1 MTPGRWLVQLPG
13 RWLAPLLLASFAL
26 LAALLN
32 YGLQW
37 RAMDERITAQESA
50 RLRERLGLEQTLAE
64 LQTSRDTG
72 VLERRL
78 VGSLGQYSGLERA
91 WLVQGD
97 GLVLASLSRAD
108 IGRPLQE
115 VLGPQAGLFES
126 WGGPSGESRASEVRV
141 VRPSGSQRVVGM
153 APIQPDRQLLTLVDL
168 GPALAAREADLRNE
182 VLREALSLLVL
193 SALLAWVLH
202 HVWFLRAQ
210 RLVHTLSD
218 IGRGQLEARSGLQ
231 GRDELA
237 RIGQE
242 IDLMAQR
249 LQTDQAE
256 IRRLNTV
263 VNRSPAVVI
272 EWRDAP
278 GCPVD
283 YVNDA
288 VSQWGYGKADWL
300 DASWR
305 FDDLIHPEDMDR
317 VRTETVRHREHGPDE
332 FQQEY
337 RLHRADGGWAWVGDR
352 TTLRRDGEGRVVGS
366 SGILVDI
373 TPQKTAQ
380 VAAIEQAELLR
391 LFYELPFIG
400 MAISSPTSRRWL
412 QVNDR
417 LCEILGYGRDELLS
431 KTWAE
436 MTPEPDLQINMGHFN
451 EMLAGWCESYQLG
464 KRFVRKDGDFV
475 HTEIHV
481 RAVRHADGS
490 LKHLFTTIQDVSER
504 VRAEAALQASK
515 AELERRVAER
525 TEQLSEA
532 NRELEAFSYSVSHDL
547 KAPLRGIDGY
557 SQLLQEEYADRLDD
571 DGRQFLGRIRRGVQ
585 QMSDLIADLLDYSRM
600 ERRAMALQP
609 VDLGQLVDEV
619 VEGHAAD
626 IDGSGCAL
634 RRTLEPMTLVLDREG
649 MAVVLRNLIG
659 NAVKFSRA
667 SALPS
672 VEVGSRSEAG
682 RRILWVRDNGVGF
695 DMKYHD
701 RIFGIFQRLHRAE
714 DYPGTG
720 VGLALVAK
728 AVQRMGGR
736 VWAESSPG
744 AGATFYLEFPA

>member
-13 RWLAPLLLASFAL
+13 RWLAPLLLALFAL

-32 YGLQW
+32 LGLQW
-37 RAMDERITAQESA
+37 RAMDERITGQESA
-50 RLRERLGLEQTLAE
+50 RLRERLGLEQTLVE
-64 LQTSRDTG
+64 LQNSHDSG
-72 VLERRL
+72 VLARRL
-78 VGSLGQYSGLERA
+78 VGSLGPYSGMERA

-97 GLVLASLSRAD
+97 GRVLASLSPAD
-108 IGRPLQE
+108 VGRPLPE
-115 VLGPQAGLFES
+115 VLGAEAGLFES
-126 WGGPSGESRASEVRV
+126 WSLPPGDSRASEIRV
-141 VRPSGSQRVVGM
+141 ARPPGSLRVVGM
-153 APIQPDRQLLTLVDL
+153 APIQPDRQLLTVVDL
-168 GPALAAREADLRNE
+168 GPALAAREAELRNE
-182 VLREALSLLVL
+182 VREALLLLVL

-210 RLVHTLSD
+210 RLVHTLSE

-231 GRDELA
+231 GGDELA

-242 IDLMAQR
+242 VDLMAQR

-272 EWRDAP
+272 EWRNAP

-288 VSQWGYGKADWL
+288 VSQWGYDKADWL
-300 DASWR
+300 QAPWR

-317 VRTETVRHREHGPDE
+317 VLTQAAHHHEHGPDE
-332 FQQEY
+332 YQQEY

-352 TTLRRDGEGRVVGS
+352 TTLRRNAAGQVVGS

-412 QVNDR
+412 QANDR

-436 MTPEPDLQINMGHFN
+436 MTPEPDLQINLGHFQ
-451 EMLAGWCESYQLG
+451 EMLAGRCESYQLG
-464 KRFVRKDGDFV
+464 KRFVRKDGHFV

-504 VRAEAALQASK
+504 VRAEQALQASK
-515 AELERRVAER
+515 AELEQRVAER

-600 ERRAMALQP
+600 ERRAMELQP
-609 VDLGQLVDEV
+609 VELEQLVDEV
-619 VEGHAAD
+619 IESHAAD

-634 RRTLEPMTLVLDREG
+634 
-649 MAVVLRNLIG
+649 
-659 NAVKFSRA
+659 SRA
-667 SALPS
+667 LST
-672 VEVGSRSEAG
+672 
-682 RRILWVRDNGVGF
+682 I
-695 DMKYHD
+695 
-701 RIFGIFQRLHRAE
+701 
-714 DYPGTG
+714 
-720 VGLALVAK
+720 
-728 AVQRMGGR
+728 
-736 VWAESSPG
+736 ES
-744 AGATFYLEFPA
+744 